1 MRLLP
6 REEKFFELFQVQVQI
21 ISEAARLLAEG
32 LRAGPA
38 RLVEVAGQIA
48 NLERRGDE
56 VIHEIFLRLNQTF
69 LTPLDPEDIHN
80 LSSSLDDVL
89 DWIEETAHRLVAYK
103 VDPIPPVAMT
113 AADTIAQCAAVLSKA
128 FDALPAN
135 RSVNEHSI
143 EVNRLE
149 NEVDVM
155 LRDAVTNLFRSD
167 EDPIHLI
174 KLKEIYDSLEET
186 ADSCEDVA
194 DVLQNVVVKNS

>member
-6 REEKFFELFQVQVQI
+6 REEKFFELFQTQVQI

-32 LRAGPA
+32 MKAGPP
-38 RLVEVAGQIA
+38 RLAEVAGQIA
-48 NLERRGDE
+48 NLEHRGDE

-103 VDPIPPVAMT
+103 VDPIPPVAVA
-113 AADTIAQCAAVLSKA
+113 AADTISECSAVLTKA
-128 FDALPAN
+128 FEALPAN

-149 NEVDVM
+149 NQVDVM
-155 LRDAVTNLFRSD
+155 LRDAVANLFRSGD
-167 EDPIHLI
+167 DPIYLI
-174 KLKEIYDSLEET
+174 KLKEIYDALEET

>member
-6 REEKFFELFQVQVQI
+6 REEKFFELFQTQMQI
-21 ISEAARLLAEG
+21 ISEASRLLAEG
-32 LRAGPA
+32 LRSGPHRRA
-38 RLVEVAGQIA
+38 EVAGQIA
-48 NLERRGDE
+48 NLEHRGDE
-56 VIHEIFLRLNQTF
+56 VIHEIVQRLNQTF

-89 DWIEETAHRLVAYK
+89 DWLEETAHRLVAYK
-103 VDPIPPVAMT
+103 VDPIPPVAVT
-113 AADTIAQCAAVLSKA
+113 AADIIERCAVVLTRA
-128 FDALPAN
+128 FEALPKN
-135 RSVNEHSI
+135 QNINEHSI

-155 LRDAVTNLFRSD
+155 LRDAVGNLFQST
-167 EDPIHLI
+167 EDPIYLI

-186 ADSCEDVA
+186 ADRCEDVA

>member
-6 REEKFFELFQVQVQI
+6 REEKFFELFQNQVQI
-21 ISEAARLLAEG
+21 ITEAAGLLAEG
-32 LRAGPA
+32 A
-38 RLVEVAGQIA
+38 RGGLPRMAEVAGQIA
-48 NLERRGDE
+48 NLEHRGDE
-56 VIHEIFLRLNQTF
+56 IIHEIFLRLNQTF
-69 LTPLDPEDIHN
+69 LTPLDPEDIHS

-103 VDPIPPVAMT
+103 VDPIPPVAVT
-113 AADTIAQCAAVLSKA
+113 AADTIVRCVAVLTKA
-128 FDALPAN
+128 FEALPKN
-135 RSVNEHSI
+135 KSVNEHSI

-155 LRDAVTNLFRSD
+155 LRDAVTNLFSSS
-167 EDPIHLI
+167 EDPIYLI
-174 KLKEIYDSLEET
+174 KLKEIYDSLEEI